1 MSVAASR
8 RCAAAS
14 VCVFALALAVAG
26 TARGQ
31 GIPDSPAPETPAQAS
46 DQQATTGQIATTS
59 ADAEDAEP
67 TNIFISLRVD
77 SPGDNGPVTQT
88 STTAVAGD
96 AANDAATAQDA
107 WQHWDSGDQAA
118 EGQPQASAQDSDTN
132 QAAATTATAARAKP
146 TNVVV
151 SVRVNS
157 PGDDGPVTQSSTVVV
172 GAESTNTAATAQK
185 AQQAQTGGQGVAA
198 APTPA
203 HATPKP
209 AAGAVAERPA
219 VSAPPDAPPT
229 CVSVAP
235 RPAAT
240 RIVITIGESCHAHPT
255 KRVAAAPRLHP
266 HPKPAHVAPA
276 APVVH
281 EVAAVS
287 PPTPTTT
294 AKPRP
299 ARPTPHPPVAV
310 KPHDPVAASTTATEL
325 VAASVAPSA
334 DGARYALLLALLL
347 AMLGAAAL
355 WSYGGVHRYRFRRWR

>member
-8 RCAAAS
+8 RGAVAS
-14 VCVFALALAVAG
+14 VCVFALWLAVAG

-31 GIPDSPAPETPAQAS
+31 GIPDSPAPEAPGQAS
-46 DQQATTGQIATTS
+46 DQQATTGQAATTS

-67 TNIFISLRVD
+67 TNIFVSLRVD

-107 WQHWDSGDQAA
+107 WQDWDSGDQAA
-118 EGQPQASAQDSDTN
+118 QGQPQASAQDSDTN
-132 QAAATTATAARAKP
+132 QAAATTATAAGAKP

-157 PGDDGPVTQSSTVVV
+157 PGDDGPVTQSSTVAV

-185 AQQAQTGGQGVAA
+185 AQQAQAAPQGVAA
-198 APTPA
+198 APAAPA
-203 HATPKP
+203 TAPKP
-209 AAGAVAERPA
+209 GPGTVAEYPA
-219 VSAPPDAPPT
+219 ASAPPDAPPT

-235 RPAAT
+235 RPAVT
-240 RIVITIGESCHAHPT
+240 RIVITIGESCHSAPH

-287 PPTPTTT
+287 PAPTRTPTTT
-294 AKPRP
+294 ARPRP
-299 ARPTPHPPVAV
+299 ARPAPHPPVAV
-310 KPHDPVAASTTATEL
+310 KPHD
-325 VAASVAPSA
+325 
-334 DGARYALLLALLL
+334 
-347 AMLGAAAL
+347 
-355 WSYGGVHRYRFRRWR
+355 